1 MDPGGGDLMTE
12 THVRTREE
20 LVAASGSLVV
30 AHGRYEARPVPV
42 RGIAPPPRPVD
53 RAVVVLD
60 DGLAVWLEPLDEDT
74 SLRPAD
80 ERTRFD
86 GVAVRA
92 RGIAHEFMPYK
103 GESPLAPCLS
113 GVHDLE
119 EEA

>member
-1 MDPGGGDLMTE
+1 MAE
-12 THVRTREE
+12 THVHTREE

-30 AHGRYEARPVPV
+30 AHGQYEARPVPV
-42 RGIAPPPRPVD
+42 RGVAPPPRPAD

-60 DGLAVWLEPLDEDT
+60 DGVAVWLEPLD
-74 SLRPAD
+74 RPESVRAAD
-80 ERTRFD
+80 ERERFD
-86 GVAVRA
+86 GTAVTV
-92 RGIAHEFMPYK
+92 RGTAHERMPAQ

>member
-1 MDPGGGDLMTE
+1 MAE
-12 THVRTREE
+12 THVRTRED
-20 LVAASGSLVV
+20 LVAASGSPVV

-60 DGLAVWLEPLDEDT
+60 DGVAVWLEPLD
-74 SLRPAD
+74 RPESVRAPD
-80 ERTRFD
+80 ELERFD
-86 GVAVRA
+86 GAAVCV
-92 RGIAHEFMPYK
+92 RGTAHERMPAE
-103 GESPLAPCLS
+103 GESLLAPCLT